1 MNTTSLIG
9 RLTKEPDTRT
19 SKSGTKVA
27 RFSLA
32 VDRFG
37 EGADFIPC
45 VAFGKTADFVEKYLA
60 KGMKIAVIG
69 RIQTGSY
76 QNREGKTVY
85 TFDVVAE
92 RCEFCEKKQAPE
104 EAPDDFMEV
113 PEDVDDEV
121 PFA

>member
-1 MNTTSLIG
+1 MNLVCAIG
-9 RLTKEPDTRT
+9 RLTKDPDTRT
-19 SKSGTKVA
+19 SQSGTKVA

-45 VAFGKTADFVEKYLA
+45 VTFGKSAEAAEKYLT
-60 KGMKIAVIG
+60 KGTKIGATG

-76 QNREGKTVY
+76 EKDGRRVY
-85 TFDVVAE
+85 TFDVIID
-92 RCEFCEKKQAPE
+92 RWEFCESKKAP
-104 EAPDDFMEV
+104 EAPDDFMDV
-113 PEDVDDEV
+113 PEDIDDEV

>member
-1 MNTTSLIG
+1 M
-9 RLTKEPDTRT
+9 
-19 SKSGTKVA
+19 A

-37 EGADFIPC
+37 DGADFIPC
-45 VAFGKTADFVEKYLA
+45 VAFGKTADFAEKYLA
-60 KGMKIAVIG
+60 KGMKIAVTG

-92 RCEFCEKKQAPE
+92 RCEFCESKKATEAPTE

>member
-1 MNTTSLIG
+1 MIG

-19 SKSGTKVA
+19 SQSGTKVA

-45 VAFGKTADFVEKYLA
+45 VTFGKSAEAAEKYLT
-60 KGMKIAVIG
+60 KGTKIGAVG

-76 QNREGKTVY
+76 EKDGRRVY
-85 TFDVVAE
+85 TFDVVID
-92 RCEFCEKKQAPE
+92 RWEFCEKKQAPTE
-104 EAPDDFMEV
+104 EAPDDFMDV
-113 PEDVDDEV
+113 PEDIDDEV

>member
-1 MNTTSLIG
+1 M
-9 RLTKEPDTRT
+9 
-19 SKSGTKVA
+19 A

-45 VAFGKTADFVEKYLA
+45 VTFGKSAEAAEKYLT
-60 KGMKIAVIG
+60 KGTKIGAVG

-76 QNREGKTVY
+76 EKDGRRVY
-85 TFDVVAE
+85 TFDVVID
-92 RCEFCEKKQAPE
+92 RWEFCESKRATDAPTE
-104 EAPDDFMEV
+104 EAPDDFMDV
-113 PEDVDDEV
+113 PEDIDEVV